1 MIRINLLP
9 FRAARKKENIKR
21 QVSVFILAVIL
32 LFSVM
37 GFIFITLTGKLAGVR
52 NEKAQKTKELAHYE
66 ATNKKLEDLR
76 KKIEEIRTKLGVIRT
91 LEKNKTGPVR
101 LLDEIATAV
110 PKDKLWLR
118 SLEEKRGL
126 LTLTGTAMDNETV
139 ALFMTNLEKA
149 GLITSVDLKNTK
161 LRTLQQYKLN
171 VTDFVLECKTYIFE
185 KKVEAPAPV
194 KGAKKPAVKPPAKKS

>member
-21 QVSVFILAVIL
+21 QVSLFILGLIL

-37 GFIFITLTGKLAGVR
+37 GYLFIMLNGKLSTLR
-52 NEKAQKTKELAHYE
+52 IEKAQKTKELATYE
-66 ATNKKLEDLR
+66 GTNKKLQELKR
-76 KKIEEIRTKLGVIRT
+76 KIEEIRTKLEVIRA

-101 LLDEIATAV
+101 LLDEISVAV

-118 SLEEKRGL
+118 GLEEKQGV

-139 ALFMTNLEKA
+139 ALFMTNLEISEH
-149 GLITSVDLKNTK
+149 ITSVDLKNTK

-171 VTDFVLECKTYIFE
+171 VTDFILECKTYSYV
-185 KKVEAPAPV
+185 KKVEAPASV
-194 KGAKKPAVKPPAKKS
+194 RGAKKPAKRPAARKK